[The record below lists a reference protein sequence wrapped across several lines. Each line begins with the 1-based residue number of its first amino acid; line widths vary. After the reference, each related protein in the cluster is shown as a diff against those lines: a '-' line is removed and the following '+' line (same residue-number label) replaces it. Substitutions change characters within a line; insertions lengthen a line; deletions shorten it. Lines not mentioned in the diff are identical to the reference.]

1 MIAQLIWSEGAT
13 VVLGDNPIRRTEDD
27 VLGRAGLSRSIADD
41 LLEVDAS
48 DGHVVAILGAWGSGK
63 TSLINLI
70 KLELDSSSV
79 PIIDFNPWMFSGTEQ
94 LVESFFGELAAQLR
108 LKGDKVSGIAKELES
123 YGEIFSPISLIP
135 VVGGWFD
142 RARGV
147 VTSVRK
153 LQEKNR
159 GSVVER
165 RAKLGGHLRELK
177 SPIIV
182 FIDDIDRL
190 QTTEIRDIFRLVR
203 LTASFPNIVYV
214 LAFDRSR
221 VESALQDQGVD
232 GRSYLEKIV
241 QTLYNLPRI
250 PDSVLWREV
259 GAALTVS
266 LKNVEQVQ
274 RFDEDRWLDILAEVI
289 VPLMANM
296 RDVRRYAASSRRTV
310 SALVEQVE
318 LSDLLAMEA
327 VRVFLPDVFRLMS
340 ENATALTRTASWGSS
355 NDPAEEEHRRAIA
368 AMIEAGEDRQDVV
381 QSVLR
386 RLFPAALRHIG
397 EGAYGADW
405 ASTWLRGRN
414 VAHPDILRLYVENV
428 APEGLLAFSDSERAA
443 RLMANADDFESYLRS
458 IDPSRLEDVVAA
470 LENWEDEYPG
480 SAIVP
485 ASSVLL
491 NIIPEMPEGRRGMFS
506 SPDRRF
512 AVSRVVLRL
521 LRRSGDHSA
530 TESAAEEI
538 YSGLH
543 SLSSKRE
550 FLRIV
555 GRGKNEEKE
564 RITSVDFERK
574 MEKRLFEEIAQSS
587 TSDLGSE
594 WDVMRL
600 VLFAKEV
607 AGEDGFQL
615 SLDDVDLNEKLL
627 RAACSEVRGQ
637 SMGSRAVVRI
647 NRLTWDALIEA
658 LESEERIALLLDT
671 LRERAEIDPSLKEL
685 VLLADKY
692 LSGWRPE
699 DF

>member
-1 MIAQLIWSEGAT
+1 M
-13 VVLGDNPIRRTEDD
+13 VLGDNPIRRAEDD
-27 VLGRAGLSRSIADD
+27 VLGRAGLAKSIADD

-70 KLELDSSSV
+70 KLELSFSSI
-79 PIIDFNPWMFSGTEQ
+79 PTIDFNPWMFSGTEQ

-123 YGEIFSPISLIP
+123 YGEIFSPIGLIP

-165 RAKLGGHLRELK
+165 RAELGDHLRELER
-177 SPIIV
+177 PIIV

-190 QTTEIRDIFRLVR
+190 QTAEIRDIFKLVR

-241 QTLYNLPRI
+241 QTLYNLPKI
-250 PDSVLWREV
+250 PDGVLWREV
-259 GAALTVS
+259 GAALTAS
-266 LKNVEQVQ
+266 LKNVEEVQ
-274 RFDEDRWLDILAEVI
+274 RFDENRWLDVLAEVI
-289 VPLMANM
+289 VPLVTNM

-310 SALVEQVE
+310 STLAEQVE

-327 VRVFLPDVFRLMS
+327 LRVFLPDVFRLMVD
-340 ENATALTRTASWGSS
+340 NVAALTKTASWGG
-355 NDPAEEEHRRAIA
+355 NDPEEEEHRQAIA
-368 AMIEAGEDRQDVV
+368 AMIKAGEDRQDVV
-381 QSVLR
+381 RSVLK
-386 RLFPAALRHIG
+386 RLFPAALRHMG
-397 EGAYGADW
+397 EGSYGADW

-414 VAHPDILRLYVENV
+414 VAHADILRLYVENV

-443 RLMANADDFESYLRS
+443 RLMTNVDDFESYLRS

-485 ASSVLL
+485 ASMVLL
-491 NIIPEMPEGRRGMFS
+491 NIIPEMPEGQRDMFG

-530 TESAAEEI
+530 TESAADEI
-538 YSGLH
+538 YLGLH

-550 FLRIV
+550 FLRIL

-574 MEKRLFEEIAQSS
+574 MEKRLFDEIAQSS
-587 TSDLGSE
+587 TSDLGNE

-600 VLFAKEV
+600 LLFAREV

-637 SMGSRAVVRI
+637 SMGSRAVFRV
-647 NRLTWDALIEA
+647 NRLTWDALVEV
-658 LESEERIALLLDT
+658 LESEERIAVLLDT
-671 LRERAEIDPSLKEL
+671 LRERGEIDPTLKEL
-685 VLLADKY
+685 VLLGDKY